1 MVFMQF
7 QWSLQIVMP
16 NKIAEVAKALNIESF
31 KLENISNFSKF
42 DGVKTADKFILY
54 NRIKK

>member
-1 MVFMQF
+1 
-7 QWSLQIVMP
+7 MP